1 MGPTRRQVLAGA
13 GLGITSLVLPH
24 GRAAAS
30 TSTPAALVGAD
41 AFAFASPGYVDLVA
55 DMSGSVGTAT
65 SISGHEWHL
74 GYAFQAISID
84 GFRVFGASD
93 GENTTS
99 VRYSIAPDPGVVGGF
114 PDATQISI
122 SPAPEYATNVELAR
136 TFTAFSIP
144 AGHHFL
150 IALQGGNVARARV
163 DSAPSRIATAGGQSV
178 VGFETGSWFSNH
190 WEHSAAI
197 LGGFTEANRNV
208 GAMDRVGWRVTVTA

>member
-1 MGPTRRQVLAGA
+1 MGPTRRQILASA
-13 GLGITSLVLPH
+13 GLGITSLVLPN
-24 GRAAAS
+24 GSAAAS

-41 AFAFASPGYVDLVA
+41 AFAFTSPGYVDLVA
-55 DMSGSVGTAT
+55 NMSGSVGTVEQ
-65 SISGHEWHL
+65 ISGHRWHL
-74 GYAFQAISID
+74 AFAFQAISID
-84 GFRVFGASD
+84 GFRVFGAVD
-93 GENTTS
+93 GMNTTS

-122 SPAPEYATNVELAR
+122 SPTPEYVANVELAR
-136 TFTAFSIP
+136 TFPAFAIP

-150 IALQGGNVARARV
+150 IALQGGNVARAQV
-163 DSAPSRIATAGGQSV
+163 ESAPSRIATAGGQSV

-197 LGGFTEANRNV
+197 LEGFTELNRNI